1 MVKKDVQSFEDVK
14 QQLIDS
20 NASTVFNDWLLEQV
34 SGGAVDVNPKY
45 GRFDE
50 ETMQVLRISSTSTDT
65 ATPSA
70 APSGPSA

>member
-14 QQLIDS
+14 AQLLDS
-20 NASTVFNDWLLEQV
+20 SAATVFNDWLVEQA

-50 ETMQVLRISSTSTDT
+50 ETLQVMRISSTSTDT

-70 APSGPSA
+70 PSGPSA